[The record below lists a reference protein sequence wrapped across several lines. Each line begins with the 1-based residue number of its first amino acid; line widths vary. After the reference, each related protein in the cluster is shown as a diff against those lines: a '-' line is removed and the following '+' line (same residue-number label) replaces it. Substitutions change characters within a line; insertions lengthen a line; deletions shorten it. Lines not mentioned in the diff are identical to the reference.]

1 MIKWVSFLLLV
12 LAVLA
17 FGLSRMRPVPP
28 TEPVA
33 DSTPVALEQT
43 PQAALTPEPSATGVL
58 AAGPPPGRIKR
69 APAFG
74 LPGQATPKA
83 SPTPGATKSDPF
95 STGPAKVQPVT
106 GSIKA
111 VTFSNSSGGP
121 SQTKFPPDTSS
132 IYITATPESLKNEIE
147 VVAAY
152 RSVLDE
158 KAEFSP
164 PVESSGPPRKRAFR
178 LVAPE
183 GGWKAGPY
191 QVVFRVKGGDQVLG
205 IERFE
210 ILGADEVLATEFPAP
225 EYLDLVPDLGE
236 ETTSR
241 NSFLSTD
248 KEILL
253 RVSASE
259 LKSGTAIRTV
269 WSVVEVDLLTTGE
282 LVAVASQPAP
292 GPGQDAIFTLEAPP
306 GGYHSGSYKVDV
318 YFDQE
323 LAGSHAFFVQTPA
336 RTTSKP

>member
-1 MIKWVSFLLLV
+1 MIKWVTFLLLL

-17 FGLSRMRPVPP
+17 YGLSQMRPVPP
-28 TEPVA
+28 TEA
-33 DSTPVALEQT
+33 TAESTPVALEQT
-43 PQAALTPEPSATGVL
+43 PQAAPSPEPSSTEVL
-58 AAGPPPGRIKR
+58 ATSPPPRRTSKS
-69 APAFG
+69 PAFG
-74 LPGQATPKA
+74 LPGQRTPQA
-83 SPTPGATKSDPF
+83 SPTPGVAKSDPF
-95 STGPAKVQPVT
+95 STGPAKVQQVAGT
-106 GSIKA
+106 IKA
-111 VTFSNSSGGP
+111 VTFSSSSGGP
-121 SQTKFPPDTSS
+121 SQTKFPPDTAS

-164 PVESSGPPRKRAFR
+164 PVDSSGPPRKRVFR
-178 LVAPE
+178 LVSPD

-210 ILGADEVLATEFPAP
+210 ILGADEVLTTEFPAP
-225 EYLDLVPDLGE
+225 EYLDLVPDMGE
-236 ETTSR
+236 STPAS

-259 LKSGTAIRTV
+259 LKPGTAIRTV
-269 WSVVEVDLLTTGE
+269 WSVVEVDLLTAGE

-306 GGYHSGSYKVDV
+306 GGYHSGSYKVDI
-318 YFDQE
+318 YFEQE
-323 LAGSHAFFVQTPA
+323 LAGSHAFFVQAPA